1 MENSSGNIEF
11 IDQKTEQKEIR
22 RTSLREILDGSV
34 LTREKVVRQLP
45 FVLFITFLLILYI
58 GNRYQTE
65 KVIRDTLILQTQL
78 KELRAESISLASE
91 LENLSRQSQVAR
103 LVEQKSL
110 GLVESQ
116 DPPVKLTVR
125 KKRTVK
131 ENVD

>member
-1 MENSSGNIEF
+1 MANRSGNIEF

-65 KVIRDTLILQTQL
+65 NVIRSTLIFQTQL
-78 KELRAESISLASE
+78 KELRTESISLASE

-103 LVEQKSL
+103 MLQQKSL

-116 DPPVKLTVR
+116 DPPIKITVK
-125 KKRTVK
+125 KKRTGK
-131 ENVD
+131 DNVD